1 MTTQIENMKNFS
13 GYEYLLIDIAN
24 SFGND
29 KWNFEPR
36 IQWVKDNMDK
46 LESLADS
53 PDCDAKTKPLYLK
66 AVLALRKAQQGLPS
80 GHLVGLDATCSGM
93 QIMSCMT
100 GCISGA
106 TATGLVDPENRKDA
120 YSIVTSTMNQQ
131 EGILVKVPR
140 GDAKDAVMT
149 SLYGSKAQPKKIFG
163 EETPELNAF
172 YKAMG
177 IVCPGAWTLLDDLLN
192 SWNPFALYHEWV
204 LPDGYVAKVKVMQK
218 VEKRIEV
225 DELAHSTFTYEFNVN
240 EGSKTGLSNVANA
253 VHSVDAYVL
262 RCMERRC
269 NYDAEMVTNA
279 SAILVSEMTARM
291 SGKKSVATCNKLD
304 YYIKHYNRSGL
315 ADIVILP
322 FITTENVGK
331 LADAHITK
339 LLDIITQMLR
349 HKPFAL
355 ITIHDAF
362 HSHPN
367 YCNFVRSHYR
377 EILADIADS
386 NILNDILSQLYG
398 FPGTFEKLSK
408 PGELAA
414 LIRKSN
420 YGLS

>member
-1 MTTQIENMKNFS
+1 MKNQIENMTCFS

-24 SFGND
+24 SFGHD
-29 KWNFEPR
+29 KWEFEPR
-36 IQWVKDNMDK
+36 IQWVKDNMDN
-46 LESLADS
+46 LEALADS
-53 PDCDAKTKPLYLK
+53 PDCDAKGKPLYLK
-66 AVLALRKAQQGLPS
+66 AVMTLRKAQQGIPT
-80 GHLVGLDATCSGM
+80 GHMVGLDATCSGM

-106 TATGLVDPENRKDA
+106 TATGLVDPNKRMDA
-120 YSIVTSTMNQQ
+120 YSIVTGTMNQQ
-131 EGILVKVPR
+131 PGILVKVPR
-140 GDAKDAVMT
+140 ASAKDAVMT

-192 SWNPFALYHEWV
+192 SWNPFALVHEWV
-204 LPDGYVAKVKVMQK
+204 LPDGYVARVKVMNK
-218 VEKRIEV
+218 LEKRIEV
-225 DELAHSTFTYEFNVN
+225 DELDHATFTYEFSVN
-240 EGSKTGLSNVANA
+240 EGTKTGLANVANS

-291 SGKKSVATCNKLD
+291 SGKKSVATCNKVD

-322 FITTENVGK
+322 FINAENVGK
-331 LADAHITK
+331 LSDAHISK

-349 HKPFAL
+349 HKPFPV

-362 HSHPN
+362 HAHPN
-367 YCNFVRSHYR
+367 NCNYVRSHYR

-408 PGELAA
+408 PGELSA

>member
-1 MTTQIENMKNFS
+1 MTNQIENMTCFS

-24 SFGND
+24 SFGHD

-46 LESLADS
+46 LEELADS

-106 TATGLVDPENRKDA
+106 TATGLVDPDNRKDA
-120 YSIVTSTMNQQ
+120 YSIVTSTMNQ
-131 EGILVKVPR
+131 EPGILVKVPR
-140 GDAKDAVMT
+140 ASAKDAVMT
-149 SLYGSKAQPKKIFG
+149 SLYGSKAQPKNIFG

-192 SWNPFALYHEWV
+192 SWNPYALYHEWV

-225 DELAHSTFTYEFNVN
+225 DELDHSTFTYEFNVN
-240 EGSKTGLSNVANA
+240 EGTKTGLSNVANA

-269 NYDAEMVTNA
+269 NYDLNVVTNA
-279 SAILVSEMTARM
+279 SEILVSEMKARL
-291 SGKKSVATCNKLD
+291 SGKKSAATCNKVD

-315 ADIVILP
+315 VDIVILP
-322 FITTENVGK
+322 YLKPENVGK
-331 LADAHITK
+331 LSDAHISK

-355 ITIHDAF
+355 ITIHDA
-362 HSHPN
+362 
-367 YCNFVRSHYR
+367 
-377 EILADIADS
+377 
-386 NILNDILSQLYG
+386 
-398 FPGTFEKLSK
+398 
-408 PGELAA
+408 
-414 LIRKSN
+414 
-420 YGLS
+420 